1 MSYFLI
7 VYLFLV
13 LFILIRRFVQ
23 CPTGSLSNPL
33 FYIVGF
39 GALYFLLPASY
50 LDFILIVAGLTVK
63 ESTIVECQW
72 FSIWYETVF
81 LIFYLFSNDYRLRFN
96 TTKANEAVVNVCW
109 WLNVIFC
116 VFLLFVLIIYVPKI
130 FALRAD
136 RGAAFEL
143 YEYSINS
150 PFRFRQITYCHIA
163 IMFVLVWAKRRLIY
177 LLPCIAYLII
187 DYSHGGR
194 TSSLIILLFVYFCF
208 ILVKRKTYIK
218 YAVISIVFLTAVGL
232 FQRSDSSKF
241 SELAFTSGMEFSNT
255 YITTAY
261 LVEHPEFKLDPL
273 EYIVVSIMRLF
284 PGGIIDKMTGFIW
297 YGDLLSEKVG
307 LGYGLAG
314 NLITEA
320 LVYGGKFF
328 AIINPILI
336 GTILFII
343 NEMSL
348 KKTLV
353 GILSVLL
360 LSFTMQITIRQYF
373 WGFILYPLQIIL
385 FYCIW
390 AFPDFRKR
398 IFV

>member
-7 VYLFLV
+7 GYLFLIF
-13 LFILIRRFVQ
+13 FILIRRFVQ

-50 LDFILIVAGLTVK
+50 LDFILLVAGLTVK
-63 ESTIVECQW
+63 KSTIVECQW

-96 TTKANEAVVNVCW
+96 TAKANDAVVNVCW
-109 WLNVIFC
+109 WLNVILC
-116 VFLLFVLIIYVPKI
+116 IFLLFILFVYVPKI

-143 YEYSINS
+143 YEYSVNS

-163 IMFVLVWAKRRLIY
+163 IMFVLVWAKRKLIY
-177 LLPCIAYLII
+177 LLPCIPYLII

-208 ILVKRKTYIK
+208 ILIKRKTYFK
-218 YAVISIVFLTAVGL
+218 YALISIVFLTTVGL

-261 LVEHPEFKLDPL
+261 LLEHPDFNFDPL
-273 EYIVVSIMRLF
+273 EYIVVSIMKLF
-284 PGGIIDKMTGFIW
+284 PGGMVDKMTGFIW

-314 NLITEA
+314 NLITEG
-320 LVYGGKFF
+320 LIYGGKFF

-336 GTILFII
+336 GSILYII

-360 LSFTMQITIRQYF
+360 LCFTMQITIRQYF
-373 WGFILYPLQIIL
+373 WGFILYPLQIVL

-398 IFV
+398 IFI

>member
-7 VYLFLV
+7 GYIFLIY
-13 LFILIRRFVQ
+13 FFLIRRFIK

-50 LDFILIVAGLTVK
+50 LDYILLVAGLSAKASTV
-63 ESTIVECQW
+63 IECQW

-81 LIFYLFSNDYRLRFN
+81 FMFYLLSNDYQLRFN
-96 TTKANEAVVNVCW
+96 TTKANDSVVNVCW
-109 WLNVIFC
+109 WLNVLLC
-116 VFLLFVLIIYVPKI
+116 CFLLFIIIIYVPKI
-130 FALRAD
+130 FALRD
-136 RGAAFEL
+136 NRGAAFEL
-143 YEYSINS
+143 YEYSVNS
-150 PFRFRQITYCHIA
+150 PFRFRQITYCHIV
-163 IMFVLVWAKRRLIY
+163 IMFVLVWAKRKLIY
-177 LLPCIAYLII
+177 LLPCTAYLII

-194 TSSLIILLFVYFCF
+194 TSSLIILLFVYFCL
-208 ILVKRKTYIK
+208 ILIKRKTYIN
-218 YAVISIVFLTAVGL
+218 YALISIVFLTAVGL
-232 FQRSDSSKF
+232 LQRSDSSKF

-261 LVEHPEFKLDPL
+261 LLEHSDYKLDSI
-273 EYIVVSIMRLF
+273 EYIFVSLMKLF
-284 PGGIIDKMTGFIW
+284 PGGIVDKMTGFVW

-320 LVYGGKFF
+320 LIYGGKLF
-328 AIINPILI
+328 AIINPVLI
-336 GTILFII
+336 GGILFIL

-348 KKTLV
+348 KKTLF
-353 GILSVLL
+353 GILSILL
-360 LSFTMQITIRQYF
+360 LCFTMQITIRQYF
-373 WGFILYPLQIIL
+373 WGFIFYPLQIIL

-390 AFPDFRKR
+390 AFPDFKKR